1 MLKVYIYRPDKALYE
16 NENIKKEHLYSPDG
30 KTYKEPKQ
38 EVKRHPLEII
48 HRHKITSSY
57 IEVDR

>member
-16 NENIKKEHLYSPDG
+16 NENIKKENLYGPDG
-30 KTYKEPKQ
+30 KIYKEPKQ
-38 EVKRHPLEII
+38 EIKRHPLENI
-48 HRHKITSSY
+48 HRPKITSSY